1 VEVVGVARA
10 VWSGALSFGLVN
22 VPVGLFAATQ
32 DQTIHFHQFQKDTT
46 DRSRNQR
53 VNERTG
59 REVDFGDIV
68 KGYEVSDGHYVM
80 VTPEE
85 LEQVEPGRSR
95 TIEITDFVAA
105 AEIDPL
111 FYEHS
116 YYLAPDGET
125 ASKPYGLLLAAMEK
139 AERIG
144 IATFVMRGK
153 QYLAAVRPADRVLVL
168 ETMFFADEVRDPAEE
183 LETVPKRAAG
193 KGRDLEMAV
202 SLIEALTTGWDPSN
216 YSDTYRDRVLQLI
229 DAKKAGQLIETEEPE
244 PEAAASVTDL
254 MEVLRRS
261 VEKARQRR
269 RPGNAHQATRLG
281 TRAADQQPNH
291 RSAGNTGKDD
301 PVPLEGKTKQELY
314 ELAQRLDVAG
324 RSSMTRQ
331 QLAAAIDDAQTKPK
345 AS

>member
-1 VEVVGVARA
+1 VEVVEVARA
-10 VWSGALSFGLVN
+10 VWSGALSFGLMN

-46 DRSRNQR
+46 DRIRNKR

-59 REVDFGDIV
+59 REVDFDDIV

-80 VTPEE
+80 VTAEE

-125 ASKPYGLLLAAMEK
+125 ATKPYGLLLAAMKK

-153 QYLAAVRPADRVLVL
+153 QYLAAVRPAGRVLVL

-183 LETVPKRAAG
+183 LETLPTRAAG

-202 SLIEALTTGWDPSN
+202 SLIEALTTGWDPTN
-216 YSDTYRDRVLQLI
+216 YADTYRDRVLQLI
-229 DAKKAGQLIETEEPE
+229 EAKKAGQLIETEEPE
-244 PEAAASVTDL
+244 AEAASVTDL
-254 MEVLRRS
+254 MEMLRRS
-261 VEKARQRR
+261 VEQARQRR

-281 TRAADQQPNH
+281 TRAADHQPTK
-291 RSAGNTGKDD
+291 RSAGKTGKDD
-301 PVPLEGKTKQELY
+301 SETLEGKTKQELY
-314 ELAQRLDVAG
+314 ELAQRLDVPG

-331 QLAAAIDDAQTKPK
+331 QLAAAVDDAQTKPK